1 MTILTWIYTVSA
13 VVALA
18 MTAWEAWEM
27 GLKKDLDNRK
37 QGSSARS
44 FRRKDAVVLG
54 ALYLI
59 PGLNTIVALW
69 LVVVNCE
76 PLVSR
81 IGKWLDKP
89 LIK

>member
-13 VVALA
+13 VVTLVGAI
-18 MTAWEAWEM
+18 WEAWKM
-27 GLKKDLDNRK
+27 GVKKDLENRK
-37 QGSSARS
+37 QGSPARS

-54 ALYLI
+54 ALCLI

-69 LVVVNCE
+69 LVAVHCE
-76 PLVSR
+76 PLASR
-81 IGKWLDKP
+81 VGEWLAKP